1 MMSISRILGTSFPGL
16 SATATPL
23 LLLKLTIL
31 LALAGLLAT
40 LLRGRTA
47 ATRHVVWLAALAG
60 ALVLPLLV
68 ATAPRLPVGV
78 PAAAGRAVPRLV
90 LVAPAE
96 PVVTGSP
103 ALVQTD
109 PATTTETAAAPRA
122 AWRAVDVLALLWV
135 TGFLGVTLWSV
146 LGHLG
151 LWGLHRSSLPVER
164 QAWARHYGM
173 EPPAGGAAARV
184 RLALSSVVGTPLTWG
199 WLRPIVLLPSR
210 SSAWPL
216 ERRRAAL
223 LHELAHVGRGDYL
236 AQLLA
241 TLACAVYWFH
251 PLVWWAAARLR
262 SESEHACDD
271 RVLAAGTPAPSY
283 ASDLLAVAHAAR
295 GPGGSSLVAIGMAR
309 PSHLE
314 GRLLAVLDEKRPRG
328 SVRTRAGLAVFAATL
343 LALVPFAGLEPH
355 LVTANAASASSR
367 R

>member
-1 MMSISRILGTSFPGL
+1 MN
-16 SATATPL
+16 ATLFHGFAAPAAVL
-23 LLLKLTIL
+23 LLLKVTIVL
-31 LALAGLLAT
+31 SLGGLVAT
-40 LLRGRTA
+40 LLRGRSA
-47 ATRHVVWLAALAG
+47 AARHLVWFTVLLGALAL
-60 ALVLPLLV
+60 APL
-68 ATAPRLPVGV
+68 ATVAPRLPVNL
-78 PAAAGRAVPRLV
+78 PAAAGQAVPRL
-90 LVAPAE
+90 
-96 PVVTGSP
+96 
-103 ALVQTD
+103 ALVVPTPEPGSSTLRIESRD
-109 PATTTETAAAPRA
+109 ATAAPPSGRPATTTSRSAGPGPVE
-122 AWRAVDVLALLWV
+122 LLGIVWGA
-135 TGFLGVTLWSV
+135 GFLGILLWSV
-146 LGHLG
+146 FGHLG
-151 LWGLHRSSLPVER
+151 LWGLLRSSIPVER
-164 QAWARHYGM
+164 RAWERLFGM
-173 EPPAGGAAARV
+173 EPPPDGAAGRV
-184 RLALSSVVGTPLTWG
+184 RLGLSSVVGTPLTWG
-199 WLRPIVLLPSR
+199 WMRPVVLLPSR